1 MRGLACARRFAAACP
16 GVSGRL
22 LWGQAVPGRN
32 VTKTRLYLYDLA
44 TQQSAVQDDYCQGC
58 DLASRALQ
66 RPRHLHRCDSIHA
79 SSARSL
85 PPVPRSHLL
94 RWHILQHLRVC
105 AAYVPGRR
113 EESPSESGLPVRPLP
128 QPGAPNQRLFIWSV
142 PFLRCLR
149 ETLHDKSLPGTY
161 DAVMDALVYFCW
173 ALQEPCIPTKLALLA
188 MVPRTLLRATSGV
201 TLSDAE
207 AFDPRQ
213 IGTALERL
221 AAQRRLRLPADAVA
235 ALTLSHRLALYGEG
249 GARSRAGRS
258 QFLVLWTVGS
268 QHRNPPHTRGD
279 ASGGHDPL
287 LRAGG
292 GSPASGPCVF
302 ERA

>member
-1 MRGLACARRFAAACP
+1 MAVSTLSQQALLGLHIEGTPTWTVLKLPSLAGGAERASLAIILQARSP
-16 GVSGRL
+16 
-22 LWGQAVPGRN
+22 QAEPYRE
-32 VTKTRLYLYDLA
+32 TYE
-44 TQQSAVQDDYCQGC
+44 
-58 DLASRALQ
+58 ASRCLTVATGIPAPQ
-66 RPRHLHRCDSIHA
+66 IFFGYD
-79 SSARSL
+79 
-85 PPVPRSHLL
+85 
-94 RWHILQHLRVC
+94 QHLRVC

-128 QPGAPNQRLFIWSV
+128 QPGVPNQRLLIWSV

-149 ETLHDKSLPGTY
+149 ETLHDKSLLGTY

-188 MVPRTLLRATSGV
+188 MVPRTLLRAASGV
-201 TLSDAE
+201 TLSDVE

-213 IGTALERL
+213 IGTALERH

-268 QHRNPPHTRGD
+268 QHRNPPHARGD

-292 GSPASGPCVF
+292 GSPASGSCVF